1 MKLLSKFQLQT
12 TEVQVII
19 VGSGKL
25 GRELFTSFKE
35 RSAFPVI
42 AWTGDAAYSFPSVV
56 VHTGSGRELDD
67 VVSYCERTRSILLE
81 LSTGSTLLKR
91 EVACPVVIC
100 PNTNILMLKFMV
112 LLAQGGHHFKNY
124 KIQITESHQ
133 ADKSSVPGTAVNLAE
148 SLGVSPEKIKSL
160 RDVSV
165 QRDVLGIPE
174 EYLSRHAYHRLV
186 IEDGL
191 SSVAL
196 ETKVFGST
204 PYADGVGQI
213 IQAVSENDLEPR
225 RYNVLE
231 LIEMGW
237 L

>member
-133 ADKSSVPGTAVNLAE
+133 ADKSSVPSTAVNLAE

-174 EYLSRHAYHRLV
+174 EYLSGMRITGWRLKT
-186 IEDGL
+186 D
-191 SSVAL
+191 
-196 ETKVFGST
+196 
-204 PYADGVGQI
+204 
-213 IQAVSENDLEPR
+213 
-225 RYNVLE
+225 
-231 LIEMGW
+231 
-237 L
+237 

>member
-1 MKLLSKFQLQT
+1 M
-12 TEVQVII
+12 QVII
-19 VGSGKL
+19 VGTGKL

-35 RSAFPVI
+35 RAVFPVI
-42 AWTGDAAYSFPSVV
+42 AWAGDAAHSFPSVV

-81 LSTGSTLLKR
+81 LSTGSTLLKK

-100 PNTNILMLKFMV
+100 PNTNILMLKFMA

-165 QRDVLGIPE
+165 QRDVLGIPQ

>member
-1 MKLLSKFQLQT
+1 M
-12 TEVQVII
+12 QVII

-35 RSAFPVI
+35 RAAFPVI

-213 IQAVSENDLEPR
+213 IQAVSKNDLEPR

-231 LIEMGW
+231 LIDMGW

>member
-1 MKLLSKFQLQT
+1 MHPLQ
-12 TEVQVII
+12 
-19 VGSGKL
+19 
-25 GRELFTSFKE
+25 
-35 RSAFPVI
+35 
-42 AWTGDAAYSFPSVV
+42 SVV
-56 VHTGSGRELDD
+56 VHTGSGRELAD
-67 VVSYCERTRSILLE
+67 VVSYCERTCSILLE
-81 LSTGSTLLKR
+81 LSTGSTLLTQ
-91 EVACPVVIC
+91 EVGCPVVIC
-100 PNTNILMLKFMV
+100 PNTNILMLKFMA

-124 KIQITESHQ
+124 KIQFTESHQ

-148 SLGVSPEKIKSL
+148 SLGVLPEKIKSV
-160 RDVSV
+160 RDVGV
-165 QRDVLGIPE
+165 QRDALGIPL

-213 IQAVSENDLEPR
+213 IQVVSANVLESR